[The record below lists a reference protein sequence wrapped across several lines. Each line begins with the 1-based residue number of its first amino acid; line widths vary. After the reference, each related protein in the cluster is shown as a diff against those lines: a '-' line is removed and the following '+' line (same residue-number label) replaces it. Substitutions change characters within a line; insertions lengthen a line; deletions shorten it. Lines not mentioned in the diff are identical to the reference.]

1 MRFFLTEKK
10 LQEIVAKEVEK
21 ALNEMAMP
29 LSLYKYKVADI
40 LPQIIENWCLVYY
53 CRISGTH
60 QELRNHWAS
69 ELSAAMGK
77 IANMNIKGG
86 NHAVVRMKALFYV
99 WNLYDYDTSEMVISN
114 VIWNKF
120 RKENIDTTSE
130 FYSDTISAF
139 LKSTKEIIDVLLS
152 QSAEQIEEYI
162 RNL

>member
-29 LSLYKYKVADI
+29 LSLYKDKVADI
-40 LPQIIENWCLVYY
+40 LPQLIENWCLVYY

-60 QELRNHWAS
+60 QNLRNHWAS
-69 ELSAAMGK
+69 GLSAAMCK

-86 NHAVVRMKALFYV
+86 NHAIVRIKALFHV
-99 WNLYDYDTSEMVISN
+99 WNLYDYDTSERVISN

-120 RKENIDTTSE
+120 QKEHIDTTSE
-130 FYSDTISAF
+130 FYVDTISAF
-139 LKSTKEIIDVLLS
+139 LKSTKEIVDVLLT
-152 QSAEQIEEYI
+152 QSAEEIDEYVK
-162 RNL
+162 NL

>member
-29 LSLYKYKVADI
+29 LSLYKDKVADI

-60 QELRNHWAS
+60 QDLRNHWAS

-77 IANMNIKGG
+77 VANMNIKGG
-86 NHAVVRMKALFYV
+86 NHAVVRMKALFYI

-139 LKSTKEIIDVLLS
+139 LKSTKEIINVLLT

>member
-1 MRFFLTEKK
+1 MKFFLTEKK
-10 LQEIVAKEVEK
+10 LQEIVAKKVEK

-29 LSLYKYKVADI
+29 LSLYKDKVADI
-40 LPQIIENWCLVYY
+40 LPQMIENWCLVYY

-60 QELRNHWAS
+60 QDLRNHWAS

-139 LKSTKEIIDVLLS
+139 LKSTKEIIDILLT
-152 QSAEQIEEYI
+152 QSAEQIEEYVK
-162 RNL
+162 NL

>member
-29 LSLYKYKVADI
+29 LSLYKDKVADI

-53 CRISGTH
+53 CRISGTY
-60 QELRNHWAS
+60 QDLCNHWAS
-69 ELSAAMGK
+69 ELIAAMGK
-77 IANMNIKGG
+77 VANMNIKGG
-86 NHAVVRMKALFYV
+86 NYAVVRMKALFYV
-99 WNLYDYDTSEMVISN
+99 WNLYDYDSSEMVVSN
-114 VIWNKF
+114 VVWNKF

-139 LKSTKEIIDVLLS
+139 LKSTKEIINVLLT

>member
-29 LSLYKYKVADI
+29 LSLYKDKVADI
-40 LPQIIENWCLVYY
+40 LPQVIENWCLVYY

-60 QELRNHWAS
+60 QDLRNHWAS

-99 WNLYDYDTSEMVISN
+99 WNLYDYDTSEMVVSN

>member
-1 MRFFLTEKK
+1 MKFFLTEKK

-29 LSLYKYKVADI
+29 FSLYKDKVADI

-60 QELRNHWAS
+60 QDLRNHWAS

-77 IANMNIKGG
+77 ISNMNIKGG

-99 WNLYDYDTSEMVISN
+99 WNLYDYDTSEMVVSN

-120 RKENIDTTSE
+120 RKGNIDTTSE

-139 LKSTKEIIDVLLS
+139 LKSTKEIINVLLT
-152 QSAEQIEEYI
+152 QSAEQIEEYVK
-162 RNL
+162 NL

>member
-29 LSLYKYKVADI
+29 LSLYKDKVADI

-162 RNL
+162 RNI

>member
-1 MRFFLTEKK
+1 MKFFLTEKK
-10 LQEIVAKEVEK
+10 FQEIVAKEVEK
-21 ALNEMAMP
+21 LLNEMAMP
-29 LSLYKYKVADI
+29 LSLYKDKVADI
-40 LPQIIENWCLVYY
+40 LPQMIENWCLVYY

-60 QELRNHWAS
+60 QDLRNHWAS

-99 WNLYDYDTSEMVISN
+99 WNLYDYDTSEMVVSN
-114 VIWNKF
+114 VVWNKF

-139 LKSTKEIIDVLLS
+139 LKSTKEIINVLLT
-152 QSAEQIEEYI
+152 QSAEQIEEYVK
-162 RNL
+162 NL

>member
-29 LSLYKYKVADI
+29 LSLYKDKVADI

-60 QELRNHWAS
+60 QDLRNHWAS

-77 IANMNIKGG
+77 VANMNIKGG

-99 WNLYDYDTSEMVISN
+99 WNLYDYDTSEMVVSN
-114 VIWNKF
+114 VVWNKF

-139 LKSTKEIIDVLLS
+139 LKSTKEIINVLLT

-162 RNL
+162 KNL

>member
-29 LSLYKYKVADI
+29 LSLYKDKVADI

-53 CRISGTH
+53 CRISVTH

>member
-29 LSLYKYKVADI
+29 LSLYKDKVSDI
-40 LPQIIENWCLVYY
+40 LPQLIENWCLVYY

-60 QELRNHWAS
+60 KHLRNHWAS

-86 NHAVVRMKALFYV
+86 NHAIVRMKALFHV
-99 WNLYDYDTSEMVISN
+99 WNLYDYDTSESVISN

-120 RKENIDTTSE
+120 QKEHIDTTSVC
-130 FYSDTISAF
+130 YADTISAF
-139 LKSTKEIIDVLLS
+139 LNSTKEIVDVLLT
-152 QSAEQIEEYI
+152 QSAEEIDAYV

>member
-1 MRFFLTEKK
+1 MKFFLTEKK

-29 LSLYKYKVADI
+29 LSLYKDKVADI

-60 QELRNHWAS
+60 QDLRNHWAS

-114 VIWNKF
+114 VVWNKF

-139 LKSTKEIIDVLLS
+139 LKSTKEIINVLLTKS
-152 QSAEQIEEYI
+152 EEKIEEYVK
-162 RNL
+162 NL